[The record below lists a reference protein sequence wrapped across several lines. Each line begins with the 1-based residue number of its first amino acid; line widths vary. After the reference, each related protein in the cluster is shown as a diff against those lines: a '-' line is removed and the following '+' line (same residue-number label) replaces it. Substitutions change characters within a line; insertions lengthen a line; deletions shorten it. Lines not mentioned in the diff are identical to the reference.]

1 MDKKPE
7 IEYYKRGFL
16 NTTTH
21 GMAAFEA
28 KVDNDGRYVSAGFS
42 ITDCSRKVSLDFD
55 CWDKQDTQNSRDKL
69 RTLIYE
75 LQAFQVQFENA
86 VKLMEEMEE
95 RKATEKKAAEAKTQ
109 QKEKENVSV

>member
-1 MDKKPE
+1 MSERK

-28 KVDNDGRYVSAGFS
+28 RVDKDDGQYVSAGFA

-55 CWDKQDTQNSRDKL
+55 CWDKPDIQNARDKL
-69 RTLIYE
+69 RTLITE
-75 LQAFQVQFENA
+75 LTEFEVQFEDA
-86 VKLMEEMEE
+86 VKLMEET
-95 RKATEKKAAEAKTQ
+95 KAARAAEKKAAEAETQ
-109 QKEKENVSV
+109 